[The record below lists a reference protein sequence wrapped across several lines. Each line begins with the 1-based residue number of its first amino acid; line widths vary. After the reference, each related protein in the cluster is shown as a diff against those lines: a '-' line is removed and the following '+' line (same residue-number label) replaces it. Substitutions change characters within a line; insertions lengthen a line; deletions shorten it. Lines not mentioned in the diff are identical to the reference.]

1 MGFVCFPCS
10 ECVPQ
15 EYFILR
21 EDSCPSALN
30 PTDGMW
36 GLRASKVVQGRDS
49 GAVGSSRHCT
59 PTHIRSIFPSLSLAL
74 RGCNRDAGSLGA
86 CFGGSGLLGV
96 WCFWVRA

>member
-59 PTHIRSIFPSLSLAL
+59 PNSHQINLPESLFSPPWL
-74 RGCNRDAGSLGA
+74 
-86 CFGGSGLLGV
+86 
-96 WCFWVRA
+96 